1 MSRNEINAGASDP
14 VKEHPSVH
22 VTYIDAHCHLADP
35 RFGDGLGKVLERS
48 RAAGIGAWVQGGVD
62 PEDWDR
68 QLAIQKKYPDQIY
81 TAFGLHP
88 WWVAKASREEF
99 EQALGQLADRFKQAD
114 GLGELGLDYGPRLGP
129 SEKQKQWQRECFERQ
144 LELLQATPKPLILHI
159 VRAHEDALK
168 ILQKSASCLPSKTGR
183 FEREGLVHS
192 FSGPHEIARKYL
204 DLGLSL
210 SISGGIARK
219 GFETLK
225 RAVSYIPL
233 DRLLVETDSPDQPL
247 TEPQLNEPTA
257 LIEIARAIAVLRSQH
272 GGESAERILEQS
284 ARNITRIFGG
294 PK

>member
-1 MSRNEINAGASDP
+1 MT
-14 VKEHPSVH
+14 K
-22 VTYIDAHCHLADP
+22 YIDAHCHLADP
-35 RFGDGLGKVLERS
+35 RFAEKLDEVLARS
-48 RAAGIGAWVQGGVD
+48 REAGIGAWVQGGVD
-62 PEDWDR
+62 PADWDR
-68 QLAIQKKYPDQIY
+68 QLEIQKRNPGQIY
-81 TAFGLHP
+81 TSFGLHP
-88 WWVAKASREEF
+88 WWVARAAREQF
-99 EQALGQLADRFKQAD
+99 DRALAQLAVRLKEAD
-114 GLGELGLDYGPRLGP
+114 GLGELGLDYGPKLEALG
-129 SEKQKQWQRECFERQ
+129 SSDHAWQMEAFERQ
-144 LELLQATPKPLILHI
+144 LELLSATPKPLVLHI

-168 ILQKSASCLPSKTGR
+168 ILSQHAKAGVFSSG
-183 FEREGLVHS
+183 GLVHS
-192 FSGPHEIARKYL
+192 FSGPREIAQKYL

-247 TEPQLNEPTA
+247 DGAPELNEPTS
-257 LIEIARAIAVLRSQH
+257 LIKIARAIADLRSKLRTKV